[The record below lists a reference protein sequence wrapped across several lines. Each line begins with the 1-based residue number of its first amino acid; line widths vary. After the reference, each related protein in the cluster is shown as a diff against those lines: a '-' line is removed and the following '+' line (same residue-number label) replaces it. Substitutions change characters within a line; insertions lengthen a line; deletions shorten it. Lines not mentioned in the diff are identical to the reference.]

1 MEAVIID
8 AVVLCI
14 LLGFVIYGAYRGL
27 FRALAGLL
35 IVVLALV
42 GAGLAAKT
50 LTPAAVNLLT
60 PVIEKGITQRV
71 DKAFAVQTEQGKM
84 PEAGRDIGQAEELL
98 GLLGMDSQTIGS
110 LAQRAEE
117 KIKETGVS
125 LVTAVVE
132 SMMYSILYGILF
144 LLSFLTLLV
153 ALRLLARAMD
163 LVLKLPGL
171 STLNRVGGGAA
182 GLLEGGLVL
191 FLAVWAAR
199 RFGFSFETELLA
211 STHILRFFTTN
222 TPLGVLSFLR

>member
-14 LLGFVIYGAYRGL
+14 LLGFMIYGAHRGL

-35 IVVLALV
+35 IAVLALV
-42 GAGLAAKT
+42 GAGLVART
-50 LTPAAVNLLT
+50 MTQPTVDLLT
-60 PVIEKGITQRV
+60 PVIEQGITKRV
-71 DKAFAVQTEQGKM
+71 DKALSAQTGQQKM
-84 PEAGRDIGQAEELL
+84 PEAGKANTQIEELL

-110 LAQRAEE
+110 LAERAED
-117 KIKETGVS
+117 KIRETGVS

-132 SMMYSILYGILF
+132 SMMYSILYGVLF
-144 LLSFLTLLV
+144 VLSFLALLV

-163 LVLKLPGL
+163 FMLKLPGL
-171 STLNRVGGGAA
+171 NGLNRLGGGVV
-182 GLLEGGLVL
+182 GLLEGGLFL

-199 RFGFSFETELLA
+199 RFGVSFETELMA

-222 TPLGVLSFLR
+222 TPLSVLSFLR